1 MNEAHIITDIF
12 LTEMKAVR
20 NELWN
25 KSRAPHGAEEQNRY
39 RLAHRINDALNA
51 LGKTRALQP

>member
-1 MNEAHIITDIF
+1 MPEAYVITDIF

-25 KSRAPHGAEEQNRY
+25 KNRSPQGREEQERY
-39 RLAHRINDALNA
+39 DLAHRINDALNA
-51 LGKTRALQP
+51 LGKTRAIRP

>member
-1 MNEAHIITDIF
+1 MSETHVITDIF

-25 KSRAPHGAEEQNRY
+25 KSRSPEGPEEQDRY

-51 LGKTRALQP
+51 LGAARTVRT